1 MIRLVAALALTVAL
15 SLPSLAQEVVLVR
28 HAEKSTETDPGLT
41 PAGQARAQSLADL
54 LRATPPTMILTS
66 PARRTRETGAPTAA
80 QAGVTSQAVPIPPGD
95 IPAHIRLTA
104 EKLAT
109 LKPGQVALVVGHGN
123 TVPAVIKAL
132 GGPAIPDL
140 PECAYDRLYRWDM
153 AEKTLR
159 IERYGVASGCPL
171 TEYAPP

>member
-66 PARRTRETGAPTAA
+66 QARRTRDTGAPTAA
-80 QAGVTSQAVPIPPGD
+80 QAGVTAEVVPIPPGD
-95 IPAHIRLTA
+95 IPTHVKQLA

-109 LKPGQVALVVGHGN
+109 LKPGQVALVVGHSN
-123 TVPAVIKAL
+123 TVTPLIAAM
-132 GGPAIPDL
+132 GGPTLPNL
-140 PECAYDRLYRWDM
+140 PECAFARLYRLDL
-153 AEKTLR
+153 ATKTLKQ
-159 IERYGVASGCPL
+159 ERYGMGSMC
-171 TEYAPP
+171 E